1 MATDP
6 NGHCDITTNVV
17 GELCDQYVNAGQ
29 TWPDL
34 NRHHDDTTTVV
45 GEQCVNTNPA
55 QDRHC
60 CRLPPPQLCQ
70 SS

>member
-6 NGHCDITTNVV
+6 NGHHDNTTNVV
-17 GELCDQYVNAGQ
+17 GELCSQYVNAEQ

-34 NRHHDDTTTVV
+34 RHHDDTTTVV
-45 GEQCVNTNPA
+45 GEQRVTTNPA

-60 CRLPPPQLCQ
+60 CRPPPPQLCQ
-70 SS
+70 SR